1 VSTFICHLT
10 GNTYFPKA
18 GRWLVEI
25 RTKNDFGEVEKIDR
39 LGEKAEKED
48 RKNLTKNGRRRKI
61 ELTPLSK
68 NGHVPIFAFLTFIRL
83 RPSLL

>member
-1 VSTFICHLT
+1 
-10 GNTYFPKA
+10 
-18 GRWLVEI
+18 VEI

-68 NGHVPIFAFLTFIRL
+68 NGRVPI
-83 RPSLL
+83 SLIG